1 VRPTP
6 GLILAC
12 DVPSLER
19 LSLLISQISSVQEI
33 SGFKIGAAIALRY
46 GMAAIVKEIRSRCN
60 NSFILYDHQ
69 KAGTD
74 IPDTAKALVST
85 CAEVG
90 INALIVFPQSG
101 PQSLVAYV
109 RAVQEFGLTPI
120 VGGMMTHRDYL
131 KSDGGFIDD
140 SAPLSIYKLAADLGV
155 TEFVVPATRLE
166 KVAEYS
172 KMLDARGVDAGFWS
186 PGIGIQGGS
195 AAQMRT
201 VLSNRRLYPI
211 VGRAIYD
218 AKDPR
223 EAASQIAHALLAE

>member
-1 VRPTP
+1 MRPIP

-12 DVPSLER
+12 DVPTLER
-19 LSLLISQISSVQEI
+19 LISLTSQLSGVQEVT
-33 SGFKIGAAIALRY
+33 GYKIGAAIALRY
-46 GMAAIVKEIRSRCN
+46 GLAAVVKEIRSHN
-60 NSFILYDHQ
+60 HNSFILYDHQ

-74 IPDTAKALVST
+74 IPATAKELVST
-85 CAEVG
+85 CAEAD
-90 INALIVFPQSG
+90 INALIIFPQSG
-101 PQSLVAYV
+101 PQSLIAHV
-109 RAVQEFGLTPI
+109 RAVHELGITPI
-120 VGGMMTHRDYL
+120 VGGMMTHQDYL

-140 SAPLSIYKLAADLGV
+140 AAPLSIYKLAADLGV
-155 TEFVVPATRLE
+155 TEFVVPATKLE
-166 KVAEYS
+166 QVAEYS

-195 AAQMRT
+195 AAQLRT
-201 VLSNRRLYPI
+201 VLSNKRLYPI